1 MPNILTNV
9 PRVEEF
15 VLSEANGFMSREE
28 VTVTLSGSAIKSG
41 TVMSTLTAS
50 GKWVPYTGSGT
61 TGTQTA
67 TGVLYTSQTAATGDV
82 KAVMFVRDCEVV
94 RAALTGLTTNAIA
107 DLAAKG
113 ILVRGKATSK

>member
-1 MPNILTNV
+1 MPNIVNQV

-15 VLSEANGFMSREE
+15 LLAEANGFMSREE
-28 VTVTLSGSAIKSG
+28 VTVTLSGAAIKTG

-50 GKWVPYTGSGT
+50 GKWVPYTGAGT

-67 TGVLYTSQTAATGDV
+67 SGILTNTLSAATGDV
-82 KAVMFVRDCEVV
+82 KALMFVRDCEVT
-94 RAALTGLTTNAIA
+94 RAALTGLTTNAVA

-113 ILVRGKATSK
+113 VIVRGKATAK